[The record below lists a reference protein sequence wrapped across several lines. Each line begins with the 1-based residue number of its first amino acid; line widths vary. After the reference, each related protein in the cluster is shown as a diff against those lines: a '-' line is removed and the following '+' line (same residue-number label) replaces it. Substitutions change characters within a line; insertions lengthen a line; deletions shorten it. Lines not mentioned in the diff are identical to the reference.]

1 MKKRQNSS
9 QDEQQIKKIKKLK
22 RIDLLEIL
30 LAQSKKIDELEEEL
44 AEVKRQLMSKK
55 IKVREIGTLAE
66 ASLQLNQ
73 VFEDADAAAKQYLYN
88 IRRLNRMAERR
99 YRHEQMPEKMKS
111 EEMKKEKNSQKRVDK
126 KDEENQ
132 VESGS
137 VTDDNISE

>member
-9 QDEQQIKKIKKLK
+9 QDEQQLKKIKKLK

-44 AEVKRQLMSKK
+44 AEAKRQLTSKK

-66 ASLQLNQ
+66 ASLELNQ

-99 YRHEQMPEKMKS
+99 YRQEQMT
-111 EEMKKEKNSQKRVDK
+111 EEMKKEKNSQKRVDR
-126 KDEENQ
+126 DEENQ
-132 VESGS
+132 VEPGS
-137 VTDDNISE
+137 VTNDRVSE